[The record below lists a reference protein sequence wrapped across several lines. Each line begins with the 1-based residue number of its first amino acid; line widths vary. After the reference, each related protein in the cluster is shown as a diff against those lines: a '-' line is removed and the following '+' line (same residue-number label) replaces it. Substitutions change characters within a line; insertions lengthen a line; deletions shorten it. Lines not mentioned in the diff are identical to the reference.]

1 MRASLLTFLATGLAL
16 IGAPAARAQPA
27 NQAVVGFDALV
38 RNYNL
43 VSFGDAAF
51 TNGYGDTHGPLAVQ
65 GNLTVHG
72 GAIAAQPGLFGVT
85 SDPTLFVGGQLNLS
99 GTVDLNNGYASLNPA
114 LSGSWDSVQ
123 RRLTTGGGVLS
134 TINSGASLAAN
145 DPRTNA
151 GPAGWDWA
159 ATQADAISISQ
170 TLAGVTP
177 SGMVQMQGQ
186 TLTFN
191 ANGASGVTVFNLDAS
206 LLSGNS
212 YNGQMFSG
220 LQFNIAS
227 DALYVVNVTNL
238 TDGQTLFGNGVN
250 FNYENGY
257 ERLLWNLLPSN
268 SPTTSIGLGNGGQ
281 FYGSILAPQVNL
293 SNANNA
299 AVNGQVVAA
308 NYSHSSAELHYT
320 GFDASGITFSA
331 VPEPSTYA
339 LGAVA
344 ICAAGAL
351 WRRRRMAG

>member
-1 MRASLLTFLATGLAL
+1 MRASLLTLFAASLAFFG
-16 IGAPAARAQPA
+16 GAVARAQPA
-27 NQAVVGFDALV
+27 AQAVVQFDALV

-43 VSFGDAAF
+43 VSFGDASF
-51 TNGYGDTHGPLAVQ
+51 TGGYGDTHGPLAVQ
-65 GNLTVHG
+65 GNLTLHG
-72 GAIAAQPGLFGVT
+72 GAVAVQPGLFGVN
-85 SDPTLFVGGQLNLS
+85 SNPTLLVGGQLNLT

-114 LSGSWDSVQ
+114 QTGTWDAVQ

-134 TINSGASLAAN
+134 TINSSASAAAN

-159 ATQADAISISQ
+159 SVQSSAVGISQ

-177 SGMVQMQGQ
+177 TGTVQMQGQ

-206 LLSGNS
+206 LLSGNY

-220 LQFNIAS
+220 VQFNIAS

-238 TDGQTLFGNGVN
+238 TNGQTLFGNGVN
-250 FNYENGY
+250 FNYASGY
-257 ERLLWNLLPSN
+257 ERLLWNLLPTN
-268 SPTTSIGLGNGGQ
+268 NPTTSIGLGNGGQ
-281 FYGSILAPQVNL
+281 FYGSVLAPQITL
-293 SNANNA
+293 SNANNT
-299 AVNGQVVAA
+299 AVNGQVVAGS
-308 NYSHSSAELHYT
+308 YSHSGAELHYA
-320 GFDASGITFSA
+320 GFDASGIIFSA

-344 ICAAGAL
+344 LCVAGAV
-351 WRRRRMAG
+351 WRRRRAAR